1 MTATE
6 RKQYIKKAYEQRK
19 EASYYDAATEIERCL
34 IGEITELSGAYLK
47 DSIAMG
53 NGNFRKYIEAVA

>member
-6 RKQYIKKAYEQRK
+6 RKQYIKKAYESRK
-19 EASYYDAATEIERCL
+19 EVSYYEAATEIERVLAC
-34 IGEITELSGAYLK
+34 EITELSGAYFE

-53 NGNFRKYIEAVA
+53 NGNFRKYIEAIV